1 MINYL
6 KRNISNFPLLMKLL
20 LPIYINTKNIY
31 FWIYKTFNSYFSF
44 TLHDKTKI
52 KFFPKGQIAKGL
64 FFNEFEKK
72 ELEIFQLLLTNGSI
86 LIDAGA
92 NIGLYSIVGSRLIGP
107 TGKVFSFEPS
117 KSTFNL
123 LLNNI
128 KLNKVKN
135 IIPTNIGLGDNIG
148 ETISL
153 SHNIEGGDAEN
164 YILKSQNETIIL
176 DNGLNKNQL
185 TESITLDTLDNF
197 QLKNNIKKVDFLKI
211 DVEGYEYYLLKG
223 AENLLKNNPEII
235 ILFECA
241 DHLAK
246 RAGAKQTDVFD
257 FLNNLG
263 IDIAYWD
270 ENEKKWSN
278 NQEEAMIAGQLV
290 GGRNIIQILD
300 NLYSN

>member
-1 MINYL
+1 MIKYL
-6 KRNISNFPLLMKLL
+6 KKQIEKSILLKKLL
-20 LPIYINTKNIY
+20 LPMYLSTIKLY
-31 FWIYKTFNSYFSF
+31 FWIYKIFNFYFSY
-44 TLHDKTKI
+44 TLLNKTKI
-52 KFFPKGQIAKGL
+52 KFFPKGQIIEGL
-64 FFNEFEKK
+64 FFNRFEKK
-72 ELEIFQLLLTNGSI
+72 ELEIFQLLLTNGST

-92 NIGLYSIVGSRLIGP
+92 NIGLYSIIGSRLVGP

-135 IIPTNIGLGDNIG
+135 IIPINNGLGDNID
-148 ETISL
+148 ESIIL
-153 SHNIEGGDAEN
+153 SHNIEGEAEN
-164 YILKSQNETIIL
+164 FILKSQNEMSKLGNELIV
-176 DNGLNKNQL
+176 
-185 TESITLDTLDNF
+185 LDTLDNF

-211 DVEGYEYYLLKG
+211 DVEGYESYIFKG

-246 RAGAKQTDVFD
+246 RALANQADVFD

-263 IDIAYWD
+263 IDIVYW
-270 ENEKKWSN
+270 NEKDKKWSN
-278 NQEEAMIAGQLV
+278 NQEEAMKSGQLL
-290 GGRNIIQILD
+290 GGRNIINKLN
-300 NLYSN
+300 NLSN